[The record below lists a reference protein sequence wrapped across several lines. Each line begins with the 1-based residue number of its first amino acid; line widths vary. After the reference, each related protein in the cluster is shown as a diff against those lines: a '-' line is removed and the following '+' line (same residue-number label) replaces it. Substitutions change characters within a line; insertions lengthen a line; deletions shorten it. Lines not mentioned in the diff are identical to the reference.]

1 MGLPYIENFFEGS
14 SNGRVDFEF
23 VPLHQW
29 LRAENNFESY
39 LGTTAIGGS
48 AIGREINTEATRLAD
63 RHIDFTNYTAI
74 MVVLPS
80 SRFGDG
86 ISSGIAH
93 TNEGTVYNTVRINSN
108 PLEQQR
114 ATAPLGAR
122 WSA

>member
-1 MGLPYIENFFEGS
+1 MGLPYIEDFFEGS

-39 LGTTAIGGS
+39 LGTTAIGGY

-63 RHIDFTNYTAI
+63 HHIDFTNYAAI

-86 ISSGIAH
+86 ISSGIAPH
-93 TNEGTVYNTVRINSN
+93 KRRHRLQHGTDQLQS
-108 PLEQQR
+108 
-114 ATAPLGAR
+114 AGAAKGAAPLGAR